1 MIVIIVPVE
10 QNTRMIVIALAGK
23 GVNVDNGHHHVYKE
37 KMQECRYCVP
47 EAKYK
52 TGDYSHRCGLEMM

>member
-1 MIVIIVPVE
+1 VKLSMIVIIVPVE

-37 KMQECRYCVP
+37 KNARVSILRSRGEV
-47 EAKYK
+47 
-52 TGDYSHRCGLEMM
+52 